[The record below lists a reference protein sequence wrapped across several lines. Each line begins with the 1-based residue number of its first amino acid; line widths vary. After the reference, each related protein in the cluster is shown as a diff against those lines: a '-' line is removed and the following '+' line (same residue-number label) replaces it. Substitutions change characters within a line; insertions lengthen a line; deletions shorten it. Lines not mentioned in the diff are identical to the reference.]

1 MLKIHWYTLTA
12 LILVMISASDML
24 VVSEVKLVHPPL
36 ILLLSVLLLTDGSVR
51 RIASLLRALWRAALP
66 LPLLDH
72 VVHDEDHGQVG
83 GVGQR
88 ILLTIAHV
96 NALFELLAGAS
107 AHTRLGTRQVLV
119 HTDLVQGVG
128 VDVIDSHLLLLR
140 VILLHVLLLVLRA
153 ITAHD
158 MLLLLKWALA
168 LASLGSRRVRH
179 NALRLRDGLKSDSR
193 GSCAL
198 TSHLVVV
205 RHLLVELR
213 GAGFG

>member
-1 MLKIHWYTLTA
+1 MLKIHWYTLTV
-12 LILVMISASDML
+12 LVLVMISASDLL
-24 VVSEVKLVHPPL
+24 VVSEVKLVHPL
-36 ILLLSVLLLTDGSVR
+36 IWLLSVLLLAGGHVR
-51 RIASLLRALWRAALP
+51 RIASLLRALWRAALT

-72 VVHDEDHGQVG
+72 VVHDENHGQVG
-83 GVGQR
+83 GVGHR
-88 ILLTIAHV
+88 ILLTITHV

-119 HTDLVQGVG
+119 HADLVQVVG
-128 VDVIDSHLLLLR
+128 VDVIDCHLLLLR
-140 VILLHVLLLVLRA
+140 VILLHVLLRVLRA
-153 ITAHD
+153 FTAHE
-158 MLLLLKWALA
+158 LLLLIKRSLA
-168 LASLGSRRVRH
+168 LAALASRRVRH

-213 GAGFG
+213 GTGFG

>member
-1 MLKIHWYTLTA
+1 MLKIHWYTLTV
-12 LILVMISASDML
+12 LVLVMISASDLL
-24 VVSEVKLVHPPL
+24 VVSEVKLVHPL
-36 ILLLSVLLLTDGSVR
+36 ILLWPVLLLAGGHVR
-51 RIASLLRALWRAALP
+51 RIASLLRALWRAALA

-72 VVHDEDHGQVG
+72 VVHDENHGQVG
-83 GVGQR
+83 GVGHR
-88 ILLTIAHV
+88 ILLTITHV

-119 HTDLVQGVG
+119 HTDLVQVVG
-128 VDVIDSHLLLLR
+128 VDVIDSRYLLLLR
-140 VILLHVLLLVLRA
+140 IILLHVLLRVLRA
-153 ITAHD
+153 FTAHEL
-158 MLLLLKWALA
+158 LLLLKRSLA
-168 LASLGSRRVRH
+168 LAALASRRVRH

-213 GAGFG
+213 GTGFG